1 MAFLKVVKTS
11 AYHSRFQVKFRR
23 RREGKTDYYA
33 RRRLIQQDKNKYESK
48 KYRFVVRRT
57 NRRIITQI
65 IFPTIQGDRV
75 LCQADSFELRRFGLE
90 SGLTNYSAA
99 YSTGLLLA
107 RRLLGNIGAGMDT
120 MYKGVEAA
128 DGEFFD
134 LYEKK
139 LIKKERRP
147 FKAYLDVGLVRTT
160 TGNRVFGAM
169 KGAVDG
175 GIFIPHNTKR
185 FPGYHVEKAAAA
197 TGKRG
202 KPVAEKATKTASYN
216 AKEHREHI
224 YGAHVQG
231 YMDLLKKNNKDK
243 FTKQFRNWD
252 LTLTKNKTATLEA
265 LYKKVHAE
273 IRKNAKRVPK
283 ASGAAPQRKVISKD
297 NGQRIL
303 QNSKGKKWLRQFK
316 LTNEQRKA
324 RVTARI
330 QKALA
335 KK

>member
-1 MAFLKVVKTS
+1 MGFIKVVKTT
-11 AYHSRFQVKFRR
+11 AYHSRFQTKFRR
-23 RREGKTDYYA
+23 RQQGKTDYYA

-48 KYRFVVRRT
+48 KYRLVVRRT

-90 SGLTNYSAA
+90 SGLTNYAAA

-107 RRLLGNIGAGMDT
+107 RRLLGNLGMDT
-120 MYKGVEAA
+120 LYKGVEAA

-134 LYEKK
+134 LYEKS

-147 FKAYLDVGLVRTT
+147 FKAFLDVGLVRTT

-175 GIFIPHNTKR
+175 GIFVPHNTKR
-185 FPGYHVEKAAAA
+185 FPGYKIEKAQAQ

-202 KPVAEKATKTASYN
+202 KAAAEKSTKTASYN
-216 AKEHREHI
+216 AKEHRDHI
-224 YGAHVQG
+224 YGVHVQN
-231 YMDLLKKNNKDK
+231 YMELLKKNNKDK
-243 FTKQFRNWD
+243 YIRQFKGWD
-252 LTLTKNKTATLEA
+252 ATLTKTKTTSLET

-273 IRKNAKRVPK
+273 IRKNSKRPEK
-283 ASGAAPQRKVISKD
+283 KKTTPTRKVISKE
-297 NGQRIL
+297 NGSRI
-303 QNSKGKKWLRQFK
+303 QQDSKGKKWLRQFK
-316 LTNEQRKA
+316 LTNAQRKA
-324 RVTARI
+324 RVAARI
-330 QKALA
+330 QKAMN